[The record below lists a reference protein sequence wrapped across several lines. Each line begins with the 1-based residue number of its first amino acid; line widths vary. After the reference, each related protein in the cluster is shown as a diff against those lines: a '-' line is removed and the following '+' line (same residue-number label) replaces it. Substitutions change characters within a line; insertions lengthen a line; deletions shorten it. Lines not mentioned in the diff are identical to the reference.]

1 MPIAMSTGA
10 LSLIGNTPLIELKW
24 ASERTGC
31 TILGKAEFL
40 NAGQSIKDRAA
51 LTIVREAR
59 ASGALAPGGTI
70 VEGTAGNTGIG
81 LAVVGAA
88 LGHPVAIVVPRSQSE
103 EKKHAVRLH
112 GAELI
117 EVDPAPFSNA
127 NHFVHY
133 ARRLAEKLN
142 SERPNGAFF
151 ADQFDNLAN
160 RRAHY
165 EGTAREIWE
174 QTQGRVDAFIC
185 SVGSGGSLS
194 GISTF
199 LKERDSAIRI
209 GLADPAG
216 AAMHAWFTRG
226 ALETEGSSIAE
237 GIGLNR
243 ITRNIEGLSV
253 DHAYRI
259 EDSEFLPILFAIVQ
273 HEGLPLGPSS
283 GVNIAGAMRL
293 AKELGPGK
301 TIVTLLCDP
310 GQRYASKIY
319 NPDFLRPRGLPTP
332 PWMDPP

>member
-1 MPIAMSTGA
+1 MSTGA

-40 NAGQSIKDRAA
+40 NAGQSIKDRTA
-51 LTIVREAR
+51 LGIVRDAR
-59 ASGALAPGGTI
+59 AGGALNPGGTI

-88 LGHPVAIVVPRSQSE
+88 LGHPVAIVVPRSQTE

-112 GAELI
+112 GAKLI
-117 EVDPAPFSNA
+117 EVDPAPFSNP

-133 ARRLAEKLN
+133 ARRLTEKLN
-142 SERPNGAFF
+142 NEAPHGAFF

-165 EGTAREIWE
+165 DGTGREIWE
-174 QTQGRVDAFIC
+174 QTQGRIDAFIC

-194 GISTF
+194 GISAF
-199 LKERDSAIRI
+199 LKERNGAIRI

-216 AAMHAWFTRG
+216 AALHAWFTRG
-226 ALETEGSSIAE
+226 VLEAEGSSISE
-237 GIGLNR
+237 GIGINR
-243 ITRNIEGLSV
+243 ITRNLEDLAV

-259 EDSEFLPILFAIVQ
+259 EDSEFLPILFSMVE

-293 AKELGPGK
+293 ARDLGPGK

-319 NPDFLRPRGLPTP
+319 NPEFLRPRGLPTP
-332 PWMDPP
+332 PWMEAS